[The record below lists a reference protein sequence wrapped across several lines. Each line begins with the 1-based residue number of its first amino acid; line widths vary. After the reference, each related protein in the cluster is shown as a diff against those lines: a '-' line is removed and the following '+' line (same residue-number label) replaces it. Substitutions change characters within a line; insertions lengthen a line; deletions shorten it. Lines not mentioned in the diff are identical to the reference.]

1 MENEEPTKKNEE
13 NMEEDLP
20 QIGDEIVEPV
30 DEFPE
35 TKITEELGELQN
47 TEDELE
53 PITTEQSGIETDDQ
67 NITIDQAVENE
78 KEINEPE
85 KTSDVEP
92 QAKMPKW
99 LQKGLIYFGVAF
111 LLLLA
116 GFLIAYFTTTQ
127 PAKQAYQ
134 TSVSDLLSTENELT
148 TLRNQY
154 KQLDVDLENT
164 KNELSDL
171 STAHLALNQD
181 FEALVISSEFDKNL
195 ASLKYEIA
203 NARYYLLN
211 EDKIS
216 ARQVVILA
224 KGYFDSIK
232 TELDPDIA
240 TGIEERISNIQ
251 KSINSDP
258 EQALDELRTL
268 MENLERISIQ

>member
-13 NMEEDLP
+13 NMEEDIP

-67 NITIDQAVENE
+67 NITIDQAEENE

-85 KTSDVEP
+85 KTSDVDP
-92 QAKMPKW
+92 QSKMPKW

-134 TSVSDLLSTENELT
+134 TSVSDLLSIENELT

-171 STAHLALNQD
+171 STTHLALNQD

-251 KSINSDP
+251 KSINLDP
-258 EQALDELRTL
+258 DQALDELRTL
-268 MENLERISIQ
+268 MENLERISIK